1 MKKEEHKS
9 VKQDE
14 DTLKDEQAAPTIAQ
28 RLHRA
33 DTILARAALLLLF
46 CLAFVLSALP
56 WGRAIVR
63 TSLLLPALISVS
75 ESAALSQTGDPVR
88 FIRTTLHTPGGPIFL
103 DIYEPVT
110 PPPPIPGK
118 RAAII
123 NIVGVGDNRTA
134 PQLVN
139 LSRSFAREGIVVV
152 NMSTPALFNFQVLP
166 QDSEAVVQTFEMLA
180 HRSDVSPDRI
190 GIIGFSAGSTL
201 ACIAATDPRI
211 RDRLAFIT
219 LFGGYFDA
227 TSLLRESGRRA
238 LIVDGHT
245 QPWQPNYVPL
255 QVLAN
260 AMSSA
265 LSPSENTLFQ
275 QAFAPNGS
283 PLSASAQSQLSPAAA
298 AAYHLLEGDQPDRVD
313 QNVAALSPQMRAR
326 LAQLSPASY
335 IAKIHTPIY
344 LLHDRSDQYV
354 PFTQSRQFAAA
365 LARIHHPYDFAEFG
379 IFQHIEVR
387 SNLSF
392 SQLLGDGLPLS
403 RILSKMLLFAS

>member
-1 MKKEEHKS
+1 MKEEGQKPAQ
-9 VKQDE
+9 QD
-14 DTLKDEQAAPTIAQ
+14 TSKLTNEQAAPIRAQ
-28 RLHRA
+28 RLRRTGA
-33 DTILARAALLLLF
+33 MLARAALVLLF
-46 CLAFVLSALP
+46 CLAFFLSALP

-63 TSLLLPALISVS
+63 TSLLLPSLISAS
-75 ESAALSQTGDPVR
+75 EPAALVQTGDPVR
-88 FIRTTLHTPGGPIFL
+88 FMRTTLHAPGGPIFL
-103 DIYEPVT
+103 DIYEPAT
-110 PPPPIPGK
+110 LPPTIPGK

-123 NIVGVGDNRTA
+123 DIVGVGDNRTA

-152 NMSTPALFNFQVLP
+152 NMGTPALFNFEVSP

-180 HRSDVSPDRI
+180 HRPDVSPNRI

-227 TSLLRESGRRA
+227 TSLLREFGRRA

-265 LSPSENTLFQ
+265 LSPNENTLFQ
-275 QAFAPNGS
+275 QAFAPNGQ
-283 PLSASAQSQLSPAAA
+283 PLDASAQSQLSPSAA
-298 AAYHLLEGDQPDRVD
+298 AAYHLLEGDQPDRVE
-313 QNVAALSPQMRAR
+313 QNVATLSPQMQAR

-379 IFQHIEVR
+379 IFQHVEVR
-387 SNLSF
+387 SNLSL
-392 SQLLGDGLPLS
+392 SQILGDGLPLS
-403 RILSKMLLFAS
+403 RILSKMLLSAS